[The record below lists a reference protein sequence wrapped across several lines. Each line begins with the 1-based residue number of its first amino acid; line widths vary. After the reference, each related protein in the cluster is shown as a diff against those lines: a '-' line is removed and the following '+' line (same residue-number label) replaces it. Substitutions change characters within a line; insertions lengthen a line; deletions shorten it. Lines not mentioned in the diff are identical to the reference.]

1 MSTKQPRSASFK
13 LKIALAALSGKETI
27 VEICQRHKVAE
38 SLVHKW
44 KKQLLEHGASIF
56 NSGRGAT
63 QAKQKEEEL
72 ARLYEKLGQ
81 LTVECDF
88 LKKSLGE

>member
-13 LKIALAALSGKETI
+13 LKVALAALSGKETI
-27 VEICQRHKVAE
+27 VEICQHYKVSE

-56 NSGRGAT
+56 NQGNAS
-63 QAKQKEEEL
+63 AKEKKKEKEL
-72 ARLYEKLGQ
+72 SRLYEKLGQ
-81 LTVECDF
+81 LTVERDF

>member
-1 MSTKQPRSASFK
+1 MSTKQPRSAAFK
-13 LKIALAALSGKETI
+13 LKVALAALSGKETI
-27 VEICQRHKVAE
+27 VEICQRHQVAE

-56 NSGRGAT
+56 SPSKDL
-63 QAKQKEEEL
+63 AKEKRKEQEL
-72 ARLYEKLGQ
+72 SRLYEKLGQ
-81 LTVECDF
+81 LTVERDF